1 MSISVVIADPYP
13 VMLDG
18 LSRTLAAEPGVEVQA
33 CVRDGDAAL
42 SAVMQHE
49 PDILVLDLNL
59 PGKNGLALLQDLQ
72 ASGLRTRPLVF
83 TGAPIRDV
91 VRAIDLGV
99 RGLVAKDKSGQTL
112 QRCLHTVHQGGQWLD
127 KDLTM
132 MTVNHLLGREKRNGA
147 IAKLLTAREITV
159 AKMVTEGWP
168 NKKIA
173 SKLCI
178 SEGTTK
184 LHLHHIYQK
193 LNCSGRMGLML
204 YMQEN
209 GLN

>member
-1 MSISVVIADPYP
+1 MSISVVIADPHP
-13 VMLDG
+13 VMLEG
-18 LSRTLAAEPGVEVQA
+18 LSSVLGHESGIDIKA
-33 CVRDGDAAL
+33 CVQDGDAAL
-42 SAVMQHE
+42 SAVVQHA
-49 PDILVLDLNL
+49 PDILLMDLNL
-59 PGKNGLALLQDLQ
+59 PGKNGLTVLQELQ
-72 ASGLRTRPLVF
+72 ESGVKTRPLVF

-99 RGLVAKDKSGQTL
+99 RGLVAKDKPGQTL
-112 QRCLHTVHQGGQWLD
+112 RRCLHAVHEGGQWLD

-147 IAKLLTAREITV
+147 IARLLTAREITV

-204 YMQEN
+204 YMQEH

>member
-1 MSISVVIADPYP
+1 MSIRVVIADPHP
-13 VMLDG
+13 VMLEG
-18 LSRTLAAEPGVEVQA
+18 LSSVLEHEPGIDIQARVQ
-33 CVRDGDAAL
+33 DGDAAL
-42 SAVMQHE
+42 SAVVEHQ
-49 PDILVLDLNL
+49 PDILLMDLNL
-59 PGKNGLALLQDLQ
+59 SGKSGLALLQELQ
-72 ASGLRTRPLVF
+72 ATGARTRPLVF

-112 QRCLHTVHQGGQWLD
+112 RRCLHAVHEGGQWLD

-147 IAKLLTAREITV
+147 IARLLTAREITV